1 MAKKVQIPLKEML
14 SALDNNDFDFYTR
27 LSDEEKKVFSPWLA
41 MRYASAAQGNLSS
54 HYLLM
59 VNDIVNVNFSSLTA
73 HPDLQ
78 WKLLAV
84 CGAGSNAFHPWIP
97 PSKKKAKN
105 KIQEFLTERYPHL
118 KRDEIELLQEINNAD
133 ELRDLA
139 RDYGLDEKQV
149 SEIFGK

>member
-59 VNDIVNVNFSSLTA
+59 VNDIVNVNFS
-73 HPDLQ
+73 
-78 WKLLAV
+78 
-84 CGAGSNAFHPWIP
+84 
-97 PSKKKAKN
+97 
-105 KIQEFLTERYPHL
+105 
-118 KRDEIELLQEINNAD
+118 
-133 ELRDLA
+133 
-139 RDYGLDEKQV
+139 
-149 SEIFGK
+149 